1 MGDLVRST
9 SMGTK
14 EKDDANLTDQWD
26 PPYQFKSVQCS
37 RFQRKSATNEQTD
50 DHHLKQTIEF

>member
-1 MGDLVRST
+1 MGDLGWST

-14 EKDDANLTDQWD
+14 EKDDANLTKCN

-37 RFQRKSATNEQTD
+37 RFQRKSVTNEQTD